1 MLEFFDSLASKFSS
15 LGDQIIST
23 LPLSPIVWLEY
34 NSQIKQYLAWVNW
47 FIPIYSMI
55 ATLEAWLS
63 CILVYYVIQVLLRWY
78 KVIE

>member
-1 MLEFFDSLASKFSS
+1 MLEFFDSLSSNFSEI
-15 LGDQIIST
+15 GDKIIDA
-23 LPLSPIVWLEY
+23 LPLSPIVWLQY

-47 FIPIYSMI
+47 FIPIYAMI
-55 ATLEAWLS
+55 ATLEAWLA